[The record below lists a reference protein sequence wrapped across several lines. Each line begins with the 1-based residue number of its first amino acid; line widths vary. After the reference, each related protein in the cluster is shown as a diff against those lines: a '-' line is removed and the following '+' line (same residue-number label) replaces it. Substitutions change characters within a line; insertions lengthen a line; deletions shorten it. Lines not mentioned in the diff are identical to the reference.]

1 MLFDRSFVCFSA
13 KFNSLTHSHA
23 HNLRLLHTHRNN
35 SGGPKIISAVFRVLV
50 NHLFLGMDLWQ
61 AIVDPRL
68 HDQLIYHG
76 AAVTTFEQSTVT
88 VNDDDDATT
97 PPTLVHNIT
106 VTDRILEAL
115 QKRGH
120 RILEVDYEGTVQAI
134 SVDMETKEL
143 TAVCDPR
150 KGGSPAGF

>member
-1 MLFDRSFVCFSA
+1 
-13 KFNSLTHSHA
+13 
-23 HNLRLLHTHRNN
+23 
-35 SGGPKIISAVFRVLV
+35 V

-61 AIVDPRL
+61 AIIDPRL

-76 AAVTTFEQSTVT
+76 AAVTTFEKSTVDVNDSDDDGESIQST
-88 VNDDDDATT
+88 TT
-97 PPTLVHNIT
+97 TTLVHNIT
-106 VTDRILEAL
+106 VGDRILHAL

-120 RILEVDYEGTVQAI
+120 GLLEVDYEGTVQAI

-143 TAVCDPR
+143 TVVCDPR

>member
-1 MLFDRSFVCFSA
+1 MFSSIFSVRFLCAHTRSI
-13 KFNSLTHSHA
+13 LLLHA
-23 HNLRLLHTHRNN
+23 HHN

-76 AAVTTFEQSTVT
+76 AAVTTFEKSAVT
-88 VNDDDDATT
+88 VNDDDAET
-97 PPTLVHNIT
+97 PTLVHNIT
-106 VTDRILEAL
+106 AADRILQAL

-120 RILEVDYEGTVQAI
+120 RVLEVDYEGTVQAI

>member
-1 MLFDRSFVCFSA
+1 
-13 KFNSLTHSHA
+13 
-23 HNLRLLHTHRNN
+23 
-35 SGGPKIISAVFRVLV
+35 
-50 NHLFLGMDLWQ
+50 MDLWQ

-76 AAVTTFEQSTVT
+76 AAVTTFEKSTVN
-88 VNDDDDATT
+88 VNSDDDGGQETGEI
-97 PPTLVHNIT
+97 LVHNIT
-106 VTDRILEAL
+106 VGDRILQAL

-120 RILEVDYEGTVQAI
+120 GLLEVDYEGTVQAI

-143 TAVCDPR
+143 TAVCDVR